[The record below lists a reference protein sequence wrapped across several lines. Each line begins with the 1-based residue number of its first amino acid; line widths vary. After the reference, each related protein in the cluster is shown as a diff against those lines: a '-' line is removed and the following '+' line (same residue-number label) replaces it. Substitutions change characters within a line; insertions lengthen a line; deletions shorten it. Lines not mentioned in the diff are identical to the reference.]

1 MHSTVKEE
9 NATTTPKKK
18 SSARIFVGE
27 AAAPSAVLLMHA
39 EVGKAARRPVIV
51 VGEARML
58 S

>member
-1 MHSTVKEE
+1 MVALPYK
-9 NATTTPKKK
+9 NVCTPKKK

-27 AAAPSAVLLMHA
+27 AAAPSAEVGKVSR
-39 EVGKAARRPVIV
+39 VGKAARRPVIV